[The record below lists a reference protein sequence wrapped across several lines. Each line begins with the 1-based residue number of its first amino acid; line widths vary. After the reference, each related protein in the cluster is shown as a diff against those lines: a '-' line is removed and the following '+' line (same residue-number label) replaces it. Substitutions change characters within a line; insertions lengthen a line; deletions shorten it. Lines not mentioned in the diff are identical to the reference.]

1 MGAQGRPNSR
11 HSDGRRRNAPV
22 ICPVRVFRVFE
33 NAPFRKELAN
43 PLSGGDASRE
53 KCGSEMQCIGD
64 GRRGCLGVGKSIF
77 PGVVERM
84 VARFGLARCPYRLS
98 AASSHPSVASWRHAG
113 VRRHGGTGGKP
124 SKSGSEHIKVHYYDD
139 FFFDFFTNYS
149 RLAGW
154 LVVLRAR
161 ARA

>member
-1 MGAQGRPNSR
+1 M
-11 HSDGRRRNAPV
+11 
-22 ICPVRVFRVFE
+22 RVV
-33 NAPFRKELAN
+33 K
-43 PLSGGDASRE
+43 

-124 SKSGSEHIKVHYYDD
+124 SKSGGEHITLHYDD
-139 FFFDFFTNYS
+139 FSIFL
-149 RLAGW
+149 RIIVVWLAGW
-154 LVVLRAR
+154 WYCAR
-161 ARA
+161 ARVLTLNQ

>member
-1 MGAQGRPNSR
+1 MPCASFF
-11 HSDGRRRNAPV
+11 S
-22 ICPVRVFRVFE
+22 
-33 NAPFRKELAN
+33 FRKR
-43 PLSGGDASRE
+43 PLSKEVGQPLVGRGCE
-53 KCGSEMQCIGD
+53 GVVKKCGSEMQCIGD

-84 VARFGLARCPYRLS
+84 VTRFGLTRCPSRLS
-98 AASSHPSVASWRHAG
+98 AASSHPSVASWRQAG

-124 SKSGSEHIKVHYYDD
+124 SKSGGEHITLLQGTTLRR
-139 FFFDFFTNYS
+139 FFDFFTNYS

-154 LVVLRAR
+154 LVVVRAR